1 MSAKKMKS
9 ALALG
14 KGLSALIPSV
24 ALEPTVSHDTLNSDD
39 GQSIGVT
46 AFIELAKIKPNR
58 FQPRVDF
65 DVKALEDLTNSIK
78 INGVIQ
84 PITVIRTDN
93 GYELVSGER
102 RVRASTQAGLT
113 KIPAYIMETIND
125 TRMLELAIIENVQRE
140 NLNPIEVSL
149 GYHRLIEECGLTQEE
164 VAEKIGKDR
173 STVANFLRLL
183 RLPQQIQ
190 DSVRDRKISMG
201 HARAMLALSDT
212 ERQLFVLE
220 TVIGK
225 DLSVRK
231 TESMVKDVEL
241 GRIKLNGGTVSN
253 GSSVKAQSPQ
263 EKKVSVEIQSTIN
276 DIESRL
282 RHIFSTQVRL
292 KTKSDMTGT
301 IELDYFS
308 LDELERILDLLAEIE
323 RSRMSL

>member
-24 ALEPTVSHDTLNSDD
+24 ALEQTVSHDTLNTDD
-39 GQSIGVT
+39 GKSIGVT
-46 AFIELAKIKPNR
+46 AFIELAKVKPNR
-58 FQPRVDF
+58 FQPRIDF
-65 DVKALEDLTNSIK
+65 DLKALEDLTNSIK
-78 INGVIQ
+78 VNGVIQ
-84 PITVIRTDN
+84 PITVIRTES

-102 RVRASTQAGLT
+102 RVRASKEAGLT
-113 KIPAYIMETIND
+113 KIPAYIMESVND

-190 DSVRDRKISMG
+190 DSLRDRKISMG
-201 HARAMLALSDT
+201 HARAMLALSDM
-212 ERQLFVLE
+212 ERQIYVLE

-231 TESMVKDVEL
+231 TESLVKDVEL
-241 GRIKLNGGTVSN
+241 GRIKLNGGVSSN
-253 GSSVKAQSPQ
+253 GAGTKVQQ
-263 EKKVSVEIQSTIN
+263 NHEKKVSAEIQSTIN

-292 KTKSDMTGT
+292 KTKSDMAGT
-301 IELDYFS
+301 IEVDYFS

-323 RSRMSL
+323 RSRMTL